1 MPFVSLVPATKP
13 STGPVMGPVA
23 LAMTF
28 FTLLCAA
35 TLIAILR
42 LNHRT
47 FTYTLDDPY
56 LHLSLAENIVAGHY
70 GINRDDVAAPSSSV
84 LWPYLLAPFSRLP
97 FGYLVPLFLNYAA
110 SLGTIALLGRM
121 ISTSLE
127 GSNEKP
133 VKLGVV
139 FLVVFLILAAN
150 LVGLA
155 FTGMEHS
162 LQVLLSVALVAGL
175 IEETTTARVPS
186 WLPAAI
192 VAGPLVRYENLALSL
207 PALALLACRGRAIL
221 AAGCLAALLLGLGGF
236 SLYLHGMGLG
246 WVPLS
251 VSAKS
256 GVIAGGGSL
265 ASVLRNLRLN
275 LRPGLGL
282 LFCLA
287 AFVAVARR
295 PRTPADRALALWAAA
310 AVVLHM
316 LVGRFGW
323 FFRYEIYVWISSL
336 VMLIFLFRDGLRR
349 VVERVP
355 AHGIAA
361 ALAVLLIVACR
372 GYLGALALTPLGAN
386 NIYEQQYQ
394 MHRFAADFHAA
405 PVGVNDLGL
414 VSYRNHHDVLD
425 LEGLASPE
433 TREVR
438 RAAARSAWMDTL
450 CARHGVKLAM
460 VYDSVFPEIPPS
472 WVPLGRLRLAKR
484 RVTPMD
490 SVVTFWAV
498 DRPAAA
504 AAMAELLEFRK
515 TLPPG
520 VRFDFEDARA
530 RR

>member
-13 STGPVMGPVA
+13 SAGPVMGPVA

-35 TLIAILR
+35 ALVAILW
-42 LNHRT
+42 LNQGT

-56 LHLSLAENIVAGHY
+56 LHLSLAENIAAGHY

-336 VMLIFLFRDGLRR
+336 VMLIFLFRD
-349 VVERVP
+349 
-355 AHGIAA
+355 
-361 ALAVLLIVACR
+361 
-372 GYLGALALTPLGAN
+372 ALTG
-386 NIYEQQYQ
+386 
-394 MHRFAADFHAA
+394 
-405 PVGVNDLGL
+405 
-414 VSYRNHHDVLD
+414 
-425 LEGLASPE
+425 SP
-433 TREVR
+433 RPWR
-438 RAAARSAWMDTL
+438 CCS
-450 CARHGVKLAM
+450 
-460 VYDSVFPEIPPS
+460 S
-472 WVPLGRLRLAKR
+472 W
-484 RVTPMD
+484 
-490 SVVTFWAV
+490 
-498 DRPAAA
+498 PAAA
-504 AAMAELLEFRK
+504 TWAPWRSPRSAPTTSTSSSTRCTGSRPTSMPLRWESTISAWSRTGTPTTSWTSRVWPRPRRAMR
-515 TLPPG
+515 G
-520 VRFDFEDARA
+520 GARA
-530 RR
+530 GRAGW